1 MPTEKA
7 YQIANDVVAALFTNG
22 AKQKASRLVLE
33 LENGRNGG
41 GWSFQPARD
50 HVAEVIEKHL
60 ASIGAVEHNVQS
72 DEAVCT
78 AKYHLLLAEKGDT
91 VCGVCFSP
99 LRR

>member
-7 YQIANDVVAALFTNG
+7 YQIANDVITALFTNG
-22 AKQKASRLVLE
+22 ANQKARRLVLE

-60 ASIGAVEHNVQS
+60 ASMGAVEHSVHPTCATCGDLGRAYPTLS
-72 DEAVCT
+72 DP
-78 AKYHLLLAEKGDT
+78 D
-91 VCGVCFSP
+91 GVECPDCRTSG
-99 LRR
+99 